1 MIFEAPG
8 ALQALFGTPAS
19 TRRALAEIERA
30 TGVSVSIRGGE
41 LTLRGEESACAT
53 VEAGLRQ
60 AYELGTRGQP
70 LRPEDLGRALAVLGA
85 DPEGRLESC
94 FGDVLITRRGGRPVT
109 PRSLAQKNYIDMIR
123 QRPLTFG
130 VGPAGTGKTY
140 LAVCMAA
147 RRLLD
152 REVRRIILTRPA
164 IEAGENLGFLP
175 GTFEDKVSPYMR
187 PIYDSLFDVI
197 EPAKVHRMVEQGI
210 IEIAPLAY
218 MRGRTLA
225 EAFVILDEAQNTT
238 PQQMK
243 MFLTRLGEQTTAV
256 VTGDPSQIDLARG
269 QRSGLADALDVL
281 RGVTAVGV
289 QRFSADDV
297 MRHALVQDIV
307 RAYDRAAQKRGERGR
322 ASDREHPPSKGRAEP
337 SRRDEDTASTKVLP
351 PRPSKG

>member
-19 TRRALAEIERA
+19 TRRAVAEGERA

-41 LTLRGEESACAT
+41 VTLRGDEAACAT

-70 LRPEDLGRALAVLGA
+70 LRPEDLGRALAVMSA
-85 DPEGRLESC
+85 DPDGRLESC

-152 REVRRIILTRPA
+152 RGRQQQRI
-164 IEAGENLGFLP
+164 
-175 GTFEDKVSPYMR
+175 
-187 PIYDSLFDVI
+187 
-197 EPAKVHRMVEQGI
+197 
-210 IEIAPLAY
+210 
-218 MRGRTLA
+218 
-225 EAFVILDEAQNTT
+225 
-238 PQQMK
+238 
-243 MFLTRLGEQTTAV
+243 
-256 VTGDPSQIDLARG
+256 
-269 QRSGLADALDVL
+269 
-281 RGVTAVGV
+281 
-289 QRFSADDV
+289 
-297 MRHALVQDIV
+297 
-307 RAYDRAAQKRGERGR
+307 
-322 ASDREHPPSKGRAEP
+322 
-337 SRRDEDTASTKVLP
+337 
-351 PRPSKG
+351 